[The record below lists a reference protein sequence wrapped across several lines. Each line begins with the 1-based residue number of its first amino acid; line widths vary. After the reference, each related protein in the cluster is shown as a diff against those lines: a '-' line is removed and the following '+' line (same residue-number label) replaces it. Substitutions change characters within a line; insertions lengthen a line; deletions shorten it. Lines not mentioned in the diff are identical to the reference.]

1 MHASS
6 RASTG
11 QYHSETLQFCPLE
24 KNKFRVVSMFIVICA
39 LHGMAAW
46 HVACGALPNR
56 PSGHHFRVVSR
67 ALGRRALLRQSRGRD
82 DVFLC
87 LCGVDV
93 GDSMRVCTAQNSP
106 MVVSSL
112 DCLRDG
118 KLLDCR
124 DG

>member
-1 MHASS
+1 MHRW

-11 QYHSETLQFCPLE
+11 QYHSEPFQFCPLE

-67 ALGRRALLRQSRGRD
+67 ALGRRALLRHKA
-82 DVFLC
+82 
-87 LCGVDV
+87 VD
-93 GDSMRVCTAQNSP
+93 GMTSFSVCAVLMLGTRCECAQ
-106 MVVSSL
+106 
-112 DCLRDG
+112 LRIA
-118 KLLDCR
+118 R
-124 DG
+124 WW